1 MRGIAIVGMIVSLLL
16 HVPAVEAQPGV
27 GIESTSPP
35 TQLEQRRPSPSPG
48 SNARDARPGVPYS
61 DSTPVFIG
69 PTVRSET
76 TELGPSGWIAP
87 NPPVG
92 GLRSAGSDTSGWASL
107 GFTFTWGGPRNRP
120 SSGSAV
126 R

>member
-1 MRGIAIVGMIVSLLL
+1 VIAWLLF
-16 HVPAVEAQPGV
+16 HGVPVEAQPGIGV
-27 GIESTSPP
+27 ESTSPP
-35 TQLEQRRPSPSPG
+35 EQLEQRPPPQTR
-48 SNARDARPGVPYS
+48 SNARDANAEGLRSG
-61 DSTPVFIG
+61 STPVFLG

-76 TELGPSGWIAP
+76 TELGFSGWIAP

-92 GLRSAGSDTSGWASL
+92 GLRSAGSDPSGWASL
-107 GFTFTWGGPRNRP
+107 GFTFTWGGPPTRP